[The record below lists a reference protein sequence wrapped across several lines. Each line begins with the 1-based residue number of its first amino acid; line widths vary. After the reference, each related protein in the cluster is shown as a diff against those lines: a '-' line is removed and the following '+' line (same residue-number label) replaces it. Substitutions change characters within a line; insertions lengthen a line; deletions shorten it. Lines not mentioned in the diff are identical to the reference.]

1 MMKRIAYISAV
12 FLVCTAAV
20 GCSPEDKVET
30 RPRDFGFP
38 VLEAIAHADPSKRSP
53 TQFLVPTRL
62 WTERTDERISIAVD
76 MNSLERIELQVGANM
91 VTGLKHRM
99 FVYRDGQLLTSDYA
113 GLTGGATAN
122 IGTTFLNRS
131 LDNIPQPGEKYLIE
145 IRLEIFETDIPA
157 QHMWHPE
164 GSDKYKVL
172 WTRTLTQRVE

>member
-1 MMKRIAYISAV
+1 MIKPIAYILAV
-12 FLVCTAAV
+12 FLVCIAAV
-20 GCSPEDKVET
+20 GCLPEDKAET

-38 VLEAIAHADPSKRSP
+38 VLEAIADADPSKRSP
-53 TQFLVPTRL
+53 TPFLVPTRL

-76 MNSLERIELQVGANM
+76 MNSLERIELQVGENM
-91 VTGLKHRM
+91 VTGLKDRM

-113 GLTGGATAN
+113 GLTGGTTAN